1 MIIIVIVIVIINY
14 DNDKSDSSLRKS
26 EKCDG
31 FYFWLP
37 CRKSAKQSWEA
48 KANALGLQIVKTR
61 KKNIQISL
69 SYSKIVR
76 SHFLRQRKSPFVH
89 QMFPFLLKNALLW
102 KSYGMN
108 TVHVCSTWMLQTV
121 DKDCWFMAFFVLTW
135 YLTCCFFSPGC
146 PSGATSY
153 GKSNDGFNAFWGDVL
168 FFYFFL
174 TYRLLS
180 VLYGNLFF
188 IAV

>member
-1 MIIIVIVIVIINY
+1 MISLIHHSGRV
-14 DNDKSDSSLRKS
+14 KSVMVFIFGCHVVRVLNKVERPRQTPWAYKLSKP
-26 EKCDG
+26 E
-31 FYFWLP
+31 
-37 CRKSAKQSWEA
+37 
-48 KANALGLQIVKTR
+48 

-89 QMFPFLLKNALLW
+89 QMFPFLLKNAPLW

-121 DKDCWFMAFFVLTW
+121 DKDCWFVAFFVLTW

-146 PSGATSY
+146 PSGTTSY

>member
-1 MIIIVIVIVIINY
+1 M
-14 DNDKSDSSLRKS
+14 
-26 EKCDG
+26 
-31 FYFWLP
+31 
-37 CRKSAKQSWEA
+37 
-48 KANALGLQIVKTR
+48 
-61 KKNIQISL
+61 ISL
-69 SYSKIVR
+69 IHHSGRVKGVMVFILAAIWEPWAYKLSKPEKEPFNSNIVR
-76 SHFLRQRKSPFVH
+76 SHFLRQRKSPFLH

-102 KSYGMN
+102 ESYGMN

-121 DKDCWFMAFFVLTW
+121 DKDCWFMAFFVLKW

-146 PSGATSY
+146 PSGTTSY

-188 IAV
+188 IAL